1 MQGVASQIAIQN
13 ANQWEWDVLR
23 RERLRELSKRR
34 QQNNNT
40 ESSNTKQK
48 EQQQQNEQAQ
58 QSQQGGF
65 KPTYSATQS
74 SQNKSI
80 NLHPFFLNDDDSNT
94 DPNQFLQPIEVQN
107 MGWNTQTKNW
117 INEGSTGNQQRR
129 INNRNEILAR
139 SKYNVDLQLQ
149 RKRNIA
155 ENSRNGDMGFYYAPY
170 EDAVKEYEKEKQW
183 YINTDPR
190 VLEAKRKYEQIKSG
204 EQPEGYF
211 DRVLYALGQI
221 STLDVHGVVNGIQSI
236 FAGNKSKKQDLLND
250 AYNVWMQRKNE
261 TQIATSNGK
270 LQIADQISNV
280 LDSSSID
287 RYVDVCNQLIADTD
301 RRNILIDKYTSRT
314 GQGITREESLELDML
329 KNRIN
334 TLTKEK
340 DEFEKNIESAGTY
353 ESNTL
358 LGAAISNA
366 QEYLTSGGGSFNF
379 DFGTGLGGSLL
390 GFRENIT
397 KLQKGLATR
406 NPQMVEEARQ
416 NLKRIRGAYE
426 NQSQKMKNLWRK
438 DIERDTKD
446 LNSYTSKYTV
456 SDYFLNKEQEA
467 NQILNPFNPKKL
479 WMAPGLLGAS
489 LSDTNKTAVS
499 TATGLLTML
508 PIGRAARVGLQAVN
522 YVSQVAQGADENF
535 ANVDQAYKEI
545 VRSSLT
551 EQGQYRTFLQDG
563 REAIGNPAATDEDI
577 INAYFRGDYIPKD
590 IKVRKTL
597 MNATTGSMKQ
607 FMQGQGVN
615 LLDSWIDMAIETTPV
630 GKFAKLSKIE
640 AVKGAKQGLA
650 NIGESL
656 AGTKAGQFVTSAI
669 KNSKGKATQ
678 LVDKMVEYGVRR
690 TANVS
695 QIAKEMPKRLLQT
708 RYNLGVANRAVKD
721 IAKRSVIGA
730 YSEAVEEGL
739 QQEQQY
745 ERMHN
750 PSDQYYDVYK
760 QIPNTILG
768 GPRLWYSLLFKD
780 PDKASQ
786 EEQEIWQSMA
796 GGILGSFVQGGSM
809 NTVRTGVDAVQQ
821 MKDGDIILNNI
832 VADKISGDTQI
843 EKAKLYSKKLRTQR
857 GKQNLIDVLD
867 QYQQYNDK
875 LNQSYKDGGVKQ
887 GIPEEWIAEDKAMVQ
902 DIENIRYSQKT
913 QQLANRLGIK
923 NKKFNLIDN
932 DDYDLLVAMLYR
944 NQQQIKED
952 NDSLSEVVR
961 NQEKQTPITFNQ
973 FLENQVSAGNLDQN
987 FLQSYIGEQNGITS
1001 LVNTENLSEEELNN
1015 VQKKHQE
1022 LQDRYNNY
1030 ISNINTIA
1038 KLAANMKTLQE
1049 IKALD
1054 KLNGRQSFIQKRV
1067 EREVN
1072 KIKQNINKIYEQ
1084 QGKQAPKMDTL
1095 SDVEDFY
1102 KKAGLPI
1109 SEDYI
1114 NNIKTIDEYKLQRD
1128 LSIEKAYKFITDPKY
1143 AKKQLSQ
1150 YKETKKQ
1157 DEYLQQQV
1165 ESDYY
1170 DKVLHDYAVQ
1180 DAEINDN
1187 NNIYVGEDG
1196 KTYAVRLNVAKDEN
1210 GEDVEYYSKHLYDPK
1225 TDVMDRSELPFNKE
1239 EWFDGR
1245 DQIDDMTQI
1254 KSPQLR
1260 ENDGSEERVEEFSKR
1275 RDVIKQKQKY
1285 TRDLLNDKSRN
1296 GYTSRAN
1303 RIESFVDEN
1312 YSPYKRGKQYFLK
1325 NGEEELEITK
1335 TEYNYAKWYK
1345 KNYYTEQQ
1353 EETQDDV
1360 QTEGEPEQSQQGQQD
1375 QKEGQK
1381 VPDIKMTDAQ
1391 KNVIQD
1397 LSQFKVEGNKK
1408 IRYDLRSPMD
1418 YFIEDEDGN
1427 IQAYPRVHSKLKK
1440 MFELD
1445 HTVYD
1450 NMNSIFEELEKY
1462 RLDFIDAF
1470 KHRNDNQDAADK
1482 YKKSKISYINKIKQL
1497 QQEYN
1502 ESLLKTVKNNEN
1514 LYDFYNVILDGYYSN
1529 DNILMSKSTT
1539 DHISKIVGNRIGDNV
1554 QLPATSVIS
1563 GTIADEICRRCFSG
1577 EDVKNE
1583 PRFKMDDSTFEQ
1595 LKQDITDVK
1604 SDFESKGWVLL
1615 PQQYC
1620 WYTELEGIGRIA
1632 GETDMLAVDTDGSV
1646 YLIDFKTSKRS
1657 YKYGTQVKISG
1668 EKLITQP
1675 SDYVEAID
1683 WNFAKSN
1690 FSARDEYRTQFTL
1703 YSMMI
1708 QQCTMQRQKVKTIN
1722 ILGFTVKASVSDND
1736 LVQIKSIEKPNFI
1749 ELEIQD
1755 DLNTY
1760 LIFDEDSQNTIRKE
1774 KENYLTLINHIE
1786 NQLQSDKNYLNQ
1798 HFDEINKSSNLYR
1811 ELEQLS
1817 TRTKDIKSRI
1827 NKIDINK
1834 DPVSE
1839 LKNIHDQY
1847 LQLSTDY
1854 SNAVQKVQDYLSQ
1867 KAEQYQQEQTPT
1879 VSTQSIPVD
1888 IQWDFKEIEKYDR
1901 VWYINISRQNEKL
1914 RQFRRITT
1922 NKDFIENTTFYLD
1935 TNIKTLMNHDY
1946 MITFEKIVY
1955 HTKDQNGNDVQF
1967 VLEGDDARSVS
1978 IYFAKYD
1985 QDGRPYGYG
1994 QNPLVKQIKEALQ
2007 QNEENI
2013 KNKNFQL
2020 VLTGLSRTNGV
2031 IISLKENKNVKDT
2044 FDFTEEQIEH
2054 LLENGTDRVGVTDKM
2069 GVVKTIDKA
2078 NKTIYG
2084 DGIYANSGER
2094 RLSPGQVVLIHDL
2107 KYNEDKGNGNHK
2119 IPIVLLQ
2126 KKITNADADLI
2137 INLLKDTSKQELAVT
2152 NSGIVGPI
2160 TKYQLLST
2168 LVRFGRGAQNTGNDF
2183 VFRYKEIDGVAQRD
2197 VVELQIRDEEGQ
2209 LITTEYDLNN
2219 PVSVGQLKRRLV
2231 EDVYLYTNNISVLN
2245 KATNKARN
2253 TDKNNVFS
2261 QLQEF
2266 FENNPNINEISYGES
2281 MVFNRADVDP
2291 DGDGSYKG
2299 ITGLHWMIR
2308 HGWLTTNYGGV
2319 TDSIFSATG
2328 VQGIIPNK
2336 QQQNIEQQPEPEK
2349 VENVDVQP
2357 EQNVGGNIGYEK
2369 EDVEDVSID
2378 DVNEL
2383 LGGDFVADNEGL
2395 FHKQKGKAN
2404 VKMEENVARR
2414 TIKRIVGDSI
2424 PLQMIDDIISVMYD
2438 GDVVGMCTAASI
2450 YISRQAEAG
2459 TDYHES
2465 FHAVVEL
2472 LMDKNK
2478 RESLYKFTKNKF
2490 NMQNATDE
2498 EVAEALADLF
2508 FLYSKDAIHFE
2519 GRIGRLFSYVKDWIN
2534 AFKVTKSLRLANLF
2548 VNADFG
2554 KFANKTIS
2562 KEQVN
2567 DFKNRFPKGLNLK
2580 IKGKN
2585 GNGVEL
2591 KHIYT
2596 STQLDDAINY
2606 LVYLIIK
2613 NEGISSIGSNLD
2625 KLDISKE
2632 HLTNTKLDENNK
2644 PLSNFGRTYRIVTMS
2659 GKSEQELDD
2668 LVKEG
2673 KITPLVK
2680 NNVLIMREIFNN
2692 YEDIK
2697 PMILT
2702 KLKSMGVNSR
2712 LDQEQTERENKEG
2725 DDVSQIS
2732 RDVDSHADEFYTHS
2746 MSDDLSSNMIFFLS
2760 TRPALRYATQEDVN
2774 NGIVQS
2780 LYKKDRNGN
2789 EQRVLV
2795 SSSKNSMGMT
2805 TFLDYKQVHQLLL
2818 SNLHDVKDV
2827 EDLYNKLK
2835 KLGKNDYLYENI
2847 ARSLYQFRFQSY
2859 KRYTNRK
2866 DGMDNVP
2873 MVMFRGKLLDPK
2885 HYISNKNKLSQED
2898 LYPKFVRWSHDILDK
2913 NGKIIF
2919 KAGDV
2924 IQGASIVMNYD
2935 MENLTTQLF
2944 QSIKSQ
2950 KLDYNFLYIRSVVDD
2965 NGKVINGN
2973 YLYSYHPTNY
2983 DRSQQQY
2990 PIQWFDNLRSSF
3002 SGLFTKSGDLNKN
3015 FTNFKDSKKYLSE
3028 LYNALTLAKAN
3039 NGKITIN
3046 KVNYDLTK
3054 GSDLSVVI
3062 SQFVKSMRNIGVDID
3077 TNMVQYLLQQMN
3089 PDEPMLYL
3097 AFVDLITKG
3106 GNNSVYSILQ
3116 LIKDNGI
3123 LDLMQNRL
3131 EAGDISFFTKDQP
3144 KNNRIHDSINT
3155 GSYVYT
3161 KSGFLTLLAMWQGKF
3176 RTSTTELMTI
3186 GPENTKMYT
3195 FAQNHTASDTI
3206 YDLNNSY
3213 DENGNL
3219 VKGCTLEELSQ
3230 VDYVL
3235 ARDQQGNRIG
3245 SVIGKTLI
3253 NKDWNPNHNKLQ
3265 LRTSAGTKSSTY
3277 SDEGSKYSKTTSRE
3291 DYMAK
3296 VQMLLQG
3303 DIIFPALSD
3312 KSTYFSIS
3320 GIKLPGLNFDNSSS
3334 SIGSLPVFNSNTGT
3348 MMFIHN
3354 VMENSNDKIRSIED
3368 NPKSGYRYN
3377 DVLDQFIEYF
3387 TCENIN
3393 VNKTINDLGL
3403 QEQNATNTPIS
3414 ENQKITNYHKG
3425 SINGA
3430 RYLSLMGIYALEDM
3444 EIKVNG
3450 KTKSYKKGDY
3460 IPFNFKADTPS
3471 EGILEGR
3478 DLAQALFFDQPIEK
3492 QRVIVAE
3499 ILRRRLD
3506 DTLNDLLE
3514 MGIISKNDNAS
3525 KAKGVVTHDYYS
3537 YKNNYFDVDKI
3548 NRLARCYS
3556 NIEGIQTFGNSALE
3570 SLGVVAMAYDIMCK
3584 SMVSM
3589 EETRRFFTGMPQF
3602 FKTKYSSEG
3611 NLVDYGT
3618 DETKRYGGEGSTGS
3632 NNREDMAN
3640 IPEEYTC
3647 AELKDWEISSAISE
3661 SLEQAFKEGEYRESL
3676 SVYYSENPS
3685 LGKPSDAYNM
3695 SIEDVEKELE
3705 KTGML
3710 EMINMKIKK
3719 ESNSYKSEIN
3729 VTDGTAYITDT
3740 MAENLLRM
3748 RGAFNNEIAEAFER
3762 LRGDKGYLNSAQD
3775 YRLIH
3780 EALISTQKY
3789 SAFGYRMQNGIPVHF
3804 YDKFALFPMFKG
3816 ISFGFSRDLYDKM
3829 RKEGV
3834 DMVMFNSAVKSGS
3847 QGAQKFSPD
3856 MTKEDLQKFTF
3867 KNNIY
3872 KQKYKY
3878 IRRQLNTDPRTDEVM
3893 AAGTQAMK
3901 VSLSVLR
3908 DWQTYSIQNPDGTE
3922 QTLNKNEVL
3931 SAIMDKMNRMAEIGS
3946 QQIKEEFFTDGKL
3959 DYAKLKDFIVRELS
3973 SRNADKNIL
3982 EAVNLDYLTDE
3993 NRNII
3998 PESVRFVTDIN
4009 VVSNMAWIESILISH
4024 INKKVI
4030 DINFKGNAFYQ
4041 RSVFGLDSPTVLN
4054 DDQVKYEMNGG
4065 KPLQM
4070 INEEGSMD
4078 AVISIDYFMD
4088 IIPKKYR
4095 YNFKKAKQW
4104 LIDNDIISGVKTG
4117 TKEWN
4122 NAKASTLSYRIPTQ
4136 AASSIHALRFV
4147 DVLPIVRDTIILP
4160 REFTKITGS
4169 DFDIDKLY
4177 LSSFYYNVNKE
4188 TGKASLIMD
4197 DEYENTANQLL
4208 SIYLSLIKDAGKQVT
4223 DGKISKS
4230 RYMHILNRSID
4241 NDTELI
4247 TNVLSDIESGKT
4259 KKTVEPYQFENLTNQ
4274 VKIKQSFATGK
4285 LGIGPFAL
4293 NNNNQ
4298 VLTMLYNVSFKDF
4311 GDDDKSL
4318 LTYIGMNRLDRV
4330 TDINGNHILSW
4341 ISAMINAH
4349 VDVAKD
4355 PYILRLNVNKFTYN
4369 LVNLLIRCGL
4379 GDRALY
4385 FINNPIIKDLAR
4397 ISEETQG
4404 RIVDE
4409 PEISVRK
4416 RFENAQEQYIRDCK
4430 FRDESFSKLY
4440 MKAVS
4445 SEKRAAEKKDF
4456 DKIAEI
4462 MGMSQHGRTINSIK
4476 IFKDGQYYTVDGTY
4490 IMRDI
4495 LKNKDVLID
4504 ENKPLSIDNLRDD
4517 DQFYYVLEG
4526 DRRVTPKE
4534 VQMYIFLAM
4543 QNLNINAAALS
4554 AVVQATKV
4562 DTKKH
4567 GKTVREQSEYN
4578 AKYEQLLGGEIS
4590 DMFENLDN
4598 MLTKSYINVKTN
4610 LGIGIPKKILQ
4621 EFSITATDNFR
4632 YVVDSICSMYLNNQS
4647 SKAKTSIQNAV
4658 LAYVKQIAM
4667 NKAMEDNGITSE
4679 KWMEMIQGRKTLA
4692 QRITNLQNILISDVD
4707 GKYKSLATNG
4717 TIINPLLANLRRIPY
4732 QPQYGQVH
4740 YDLIGL
4746 ENKGADD
4753 SELSNNYIDA
4763 WQQLLDYDDPQYPK
4777 ESEAIRKLASDLA
4790 VYAFMTSSDTKGTN
4804 KFFKYVP
4811 VSWRNDF
4818 GYSEYIRQ
4826 AFQYF
4831 KDGNVKVQEDA
4842 EDGFLTIDPYELIMN
4857 NYMDPNILPTHKMN
4871 KFMGSSYQYS
4881 ETDFQGKIITSN
4893 IYTMIAGLVN
4903 DRPTIKT
4910 SNYITQYPPFVRIQ
4924 RPNTNRFSADQY
4936 LLYRLAAYGTKTL
4949 SNGKQVSYPVYILL
4963 NPKGQRVKIGA
4974 QNYDFYSVGRDDNY
4988 QHGFLKG
4995 ETPNFLEKIK
5005 WIQKN
5010 IEKIQELRA
5019 AKTATVGDVRQLFDI
5034 PVGDSYSI
5042 QTFGN
5047 IQRTVYQNEKYGN
5060 IGEDIEEAEIHPEQ
5074 TLNTLSNMKF
5084 EWARTS
5090 DNGFEVST
5098 AANKNG
5104 LVGDPQFSAFNAKF
5118 KQGTIIEGVDVSGRS
5133 IEDVYQHIIKK
5144 SEKGKAPS
5152 KDSKIY
5158 IDSKNFGTTFKGFN
5172 KEVIRVEYGA
5182 DDIVPRIIFKSP
5194 SGQIGLLSFKN
5205 GRWGVSRRQKS
5216 PNGDMVFYSETMSKE
5231 NVQKFIDR
5239 YVPKKF
5245 QEYINSEKIYDDNK
5259 ADAKDNKGRVSAFF
5273 RDNYNIHFINEYFIG
5288 TGKSHESFEDFSYY
5302 EGYLPLWQEWARQ
5315 NPQLIDQLIE
5325 KASGKVLTDRFA
5337 NTRVNQARALSD
5349 ILNETQNTETNVKNG
5364 TAAFNI
5370 NKALDTYTLHSGGA
5384 KGSDSYWGTAGEKY
5398 GLLYDDKHQRH
5409 YYHQEKTP
5417 VGNVEISNQ
5426 DYEEGR
5432 YKAAQAASARWGY
5445 DLKTMKDN
5453 RLIRNWAQVK
5463 YSDAIFAIG
5472 TLVKPG
5478 QSIDPNNNKETRIAK
5493 KVIVSGGT
5501 GYAVEMAIQ
5510 AGKPVYV
5517 FDQRRNRWYKNVD
5530 GKWSKSDI
5538 PVLTKN
5544 FAGIGTR
5551 ELQDNGKQAIEDVY
5565 KKTIEQMQKNSTN
5578 QDIDINIEDFSN
5590 LNEQRR
5596 EQCD

>member
-1 MQGVASQIAIQN
+1 MQGVASQIAVQN

-23 RERLRELSKRR
+23 RDRLRELSKIR
-34 QQNNNT
+34 QQNNT
-40 ESSNTKQK
+40 GSSNTKQK

-155 ENSRNGDMGFYYAPY
+155 ENSRNGDMDFYYAPY

-211 DRVLYALGQI
+211 DRALYALGQI

-236 FAGNKSKKQDLLND
+236 FAGNKAKKQDLLND

-301 RRNILIDKYTSRT
+301 RRNSLIDKYTSRT

-489 LSDTNKTAVS
+489 LSDTNKMAVS

-508 PIGRAARVGLQAVN
+508 PIGRAARVGLQAAN

-656 AGTKAGQFVTSAI
+656 AGTKAGQFVTSAL

-809 NTVRTGVDAVQQ
+809 NIVRTGVDAVQQ

-832 VADKISGDTQI
+832 VADKINGDTQI

-952 NDSLSEVVR
+952 NDSLSEIVR

-1015 VQKKHQE
+1015 VQKKYQE
-1022 LQDRYNNY
+1022 LQNRYNNY
-1030 ISNINTIA
+1030 ISNIDTIA

-1157 DEYLQQQV
+1157 DEYLQQQI

-1180 DAEINDN
+1180 DAEINDS

-1225 TDVMDRSELPFNKE
+1225 TDVMDRSELPFDKE

-1245 DQIDDMTQI
+1245 DKIDGMTQI

-1275 RDVIKQKQKY
+1275 RNVNEQKQKY
-1285 TRDLLNDKSRN
+1285 TQDLLNDKSRN
-1296 GYTSRAN
+1296 GYTSRAS

-1360 QTEGEPEQSQQGQQD
+1360 QTEQENIDGQRNNVEPQVQKEEKPSGPEESQNTEQEQPITNKEVEQPASEPEQNQQEQQD
-1375 QKEGQK
+1375 QEEDQK

-1539 DHISKIVGNRIGDNV
+1539 DHISKIVGNRIGDKV

-1563 GTIADEICRRCFSG
+1563 GTIVDEICRRCFSG

-1583 PRFKMDDSTFEQ
+1583 PRFKMDDSTFEK
-1595 LKQDITDVK
+1595 LKQDIIDVK

-1798 HFDEINKSSNLYR
+1798 HFDEIDKSSNLYR

-1867 KAEQYQQEQTPT
+1867 KAEQYQQEQKPT

-2119 IPIVLLQ
+2119 IPIVLLP

-2197 VVELQIRDEEGQ
+2197 IVELQIRDEEGQ

-2253 TDKNNVFS
+2253 TDKNNIFS

-2404 VKMEENVARR
+2404 VKIEENVARR

-2424 PLQMIDDIISVMYD
+2424 PLQMIDDIISIMYD

-2519 GRIGRLFSYVKDWIN
+2519 GRIGRLFSYVRDWIN

-2659 GKSEQELDD
+2659 GKSEQELDA

-2697 PMILT
+2697 PMILA

-2760 TRPALRYATQEDVN
+2760 TRPALRYATQEDVD

-2898 LYPKFVRWSHDILDK
+2898 LYPKFVRWSHDVLDK

-3230 VDYVL
+3230 VDYVM

-3245 SVIGKTLI
+3245 SVIGKTLM

-3354 VMENSNDKIRSIED
+3354 VMENSDDKIRSIED

-3444 EIKVNG
+3444 EIKING

-3478 DLAQALFFDQPIEK
+3478 NLAQSLFFDQPIEK

-3584 SMVSM
+3584 SMMSM

-3922 QTLNKNEVL
+3922 QTLNKDEVL

-3946 QQIKEEFFTDGKL
+3946 QQIKEEFFTNGKL

-3993 NRNII
+3993 NGNII
-3998 PESVRFVTDIN
+3998 PESVHFVTDIN

-4104 LIDNDIISGVKTG
+4104 LIDNDIISGIKTG

-4122 NAKASTLSYRIPTQ
+4122 NAKASVLSYRIPTQ

-4188 TGKASLIMD
+4188 TGKSSLIMD

-4311 GDDDKSL
+4311 GDNDKSL

-4440 MKAVS
+4440 MKAES

-4462 MGMSQHGRTINSIK
+4462 MGMSQNGRTINSIK

-4490 IMRDI
+4490 IMRNI
-4495 LKNKDVLID
+4495 LKNKDILID

-4903 DRPTIKT
+4903 DRSTIKT

-4949 SNGKQVSYPVYILL
+4949 SDGKQVSYPVYILL

-4988 QHGFLKG
+4988 QHDFLKG
-4995 ETPNFLEKIK
+4995 ETPNFLEKVK

-5034 PVGDSYSI
+5034 PAGDSYSI

-5060 IGEDIEEAEIHPEQ
+5060 IGEDIEEAEIQHDELQLELGQNGEQEIKDEVKLIKKGISFSEALSTVNPVFTEQEIAQIRQSLGGKNLRVVSVSRATDPAFFSKDIIEFLKRNAKLPFTSSQRVNVMEIWSKHDGLPIRDILEACKQYKVAPVVSFSITSLGDTPLEKGVMKYQDLLNNIKILVEDGVLDPRTTTIRIDPIFVGYTKLEDIENIVKQCKQMGFKKFVTSLMQSYGYTVGQAKRPIYENGRLVKVEYSYDFTITEDGKVLDKDGNVVPGWKSNDRRIVQGIDEKLQQYGEKPYDWDKYYGRRSDGRVEFKPKQEYVDQVGKFLLKLNEDPEIEIETCSFHIDGLKESACLDPLIIERLTGQDIIKNGMYPKDTSRKECFCYGVHGGLPQIDNKSCFSSCSYCYKGHSSDQAFKYYDDNGNLIDRKISRARIDNPEQ
-5074 TLNTLSNMKF
+5074 TLNTLDQN
-5084 EWARTS
+5084 
-5090 DNGFEVST
+5090 
-5098 AANKNG
+5098 
-5104 LVGDPQFSAFNAKF
+5104 L
-5118 KQGTIIEGVDVSGRS
+5118 S
-5133 IEDVYQHIIKK
+5133 I
-5144 SEKGKAPS
+5144 
-5152 KDSKIY
+5152 
-5158 IDSKNFGTTFKGFN
+5158 N
-5172 KEVIRVEYGA
+5172 KE
-5182 DDIVPRIIFKSP
+5182 
-5194 SGQIGLLSFKN
+5194 
-5205 GRWGVSRRQKS
+5205 
-5216 PNGDMVFYSETMSKE
+5216 
-5231 NVQKFIDR
+5231 
-5239 YVPKKF
+5239 
-5245 QEYINSEKIYDDNK
+5245 
-5259 ADAKDNKGRVSAFF
+5259 
-5273 RDNYNIHFINEYFIG
+5273 
-5288 TGKSHESFEDFSYY
+5288 DF
-5302 EGYLPLWQEWARQ
+5302 
-5315 NPQLIDQLIE
+5315 ND
-5325 KASGKVLTDRFA
+5325 
-5337 NTRVNQARALSD
+5337 
-5349 ILNETQNTETNVKNG
+5349 
-5364 TAAFNI
+5364 
-5370 NKALDTYTLHSGGA
+5370 
-5384 KGSDSYWGTAGEKY
+5384 
-5398 GLLYDDKHQRH
+5398 
-5409 YYHQEKTP
+5409 
-5417 VGNVEISNQ
+5417 
-5426 DYEEGR
+5426 
-5432 YKAAQAASARWGY
+5432 
-5445 DLKTMKDN
+5445 
-5453 RLIRNWAQVK
+5453 
-5463 YSDAIFAIG
+5463 
-5472 TLVKPG
+5472 
-5478 QSIDPNNNKETRIAK
+5478 
-5493 KVIVSGGT
+5493 
-5501 GYAVEMAIQ
+5501 
-5510 AGKPVYV
+5510 
-5517 FDQRRNRWYKNVD
+5517 
-5530 GKWSKSDI
+5530 
-5538 PVLTKN
+5538 
-5544 FAGIGTR
+5544 
-5551 ELQDNGKQAIEDVY
+5551 
-5565 KKTIEQMQKNSTN
+5565 
-5578 QDIDINIEDFSN
+5578 
-5590 LNEQRR
+5590 LNEQRHK
-5596 EQCD
+5596 QCD